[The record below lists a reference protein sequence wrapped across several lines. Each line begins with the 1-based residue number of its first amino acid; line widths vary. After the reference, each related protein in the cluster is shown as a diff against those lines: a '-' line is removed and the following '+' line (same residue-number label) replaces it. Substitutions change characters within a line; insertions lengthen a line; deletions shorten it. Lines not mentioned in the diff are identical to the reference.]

1 MNLAK
6 KAVIFDLDGVICAT
20 DRLQFQAWQT
30 VAAPL
35 GIVLS
40 ESVTDR
46 LRGVS
51 TEACL
56 DIVLEGSGT
65 ICTSAE
71 RAALMEEK
79 RSVYREL
86 LHTLGPSDLGY
97 EVHNTLNELRARG
110 YRLALGSSSGE
121 AGYIL
126 KRIGLDTFF
135 DAVVTRADLT
145 HAKPDPEVF
154 LTAAARLGIPP
165 EDCAVVEDAQ
175 AGIQAA
181 KAGGMTA
188 LALFG
193 SARACGLEDYNLD
206 SFAGLLQILP

>member
-1 MNLAK
+1 MT
-6 KAVIFDLDGVICAT
+6 G
-20 DRLQFQAWQT
+20 
-30 VAAPL
+30 
-35 GIVLS
+35 
-40 ESVTDR
+40 
-46 LRGVS
+46 
-51 TEACL
+51 
-56 DIVLEGSGT
+56 
-65 ICTSAE
+65 
-71 RAALMEEK
+71 
-79 RSVYREL
+79 
-86 LHTLGPSDLGY
+86 
-97 EVHNTLNELRARG
+97 
-110 YRLALGSSSGE
+110 
-121 AGYIL
+121 
-126 KRIGLDTFF
+126 
-135 DAVVTRADLT
+135 ADLT